1 MNTKPSLTLCIIM
14 DIIGYATYA
23 IPILGE
29 IGDILWAPIS
39 AIVFY
44 NTFNR
49 GIKTIGSVVNFIE
62 EILLITDIVPTFT
75 IAYFFFADNE

>member
-1 MNTKPSLTLCIIM
+1 MSNKPSLTLCIVM

-49 GIKTIGSVVNFIE
+49 DIKTIGSVVNFIE
-62 EILLITDIVPTFT
+62 EILPITDIVPTFT
-75 IAYFFFADNE
+75 IAYFFFSDKE